1 METLVRIKGTRK
13 CKMTCLNQKR
23 LMYLLDNNKTKGSP
37 DSSLAFLLR
46 LLTKLRLQI
55 TKEKGGATKLVRV
68 KNINLTVVAIQDT
81 YPNQTYCIYGPS
93 RAVELPTVVEGC
105 CRVMVGAQLWLLR
118 STADK
123 KADCGSC
130 LESSS
135 SNYGR

>member
-1 METLVRIKGTRK
+1 MRIKGTRK

-46 LLTKLRLQI
+46 LLTKPQCQI
-55 TKEKGGATKLVRV
+55 TKEKGGATKLVRI
-68 KNINLTVVAIQDT
+68 KNINLTIVAIQDT
-81 YPNQTYCIYGPS
+81 YRSQTHCIYGLP
-93 RAVELPTVVEGC
+93 RAAELSTVAEGC
-105 CRVMVGAQLWLLR
+105 CHMMVGAQLWLLR
-118 STADK
+118 NTASE